1 MSFMAPLKLPLKQF
15 SSVADIV
22 EPSNRGQRVY
32 NNDQLIKTNPK
43 HQSNMKV
50 SLKAYKKYSEISQ
63 WRTSQ
68 IADMP

>member
-1 MSFMAPLKLPLKQF
+1 MSFMAPSKLPLKQF

-32 NNDQLIKTNPK
+32 NNDQLIKTNLK